1 MSFTLPDGKIART
14 LPEQVQ
20 KNMEDIDKFNAAIQ
34 EILELANGLAKALV
48 LSDNVSAITEEGFE
62 SVQVFD
68 EDGKEIET
76 WEDYQ
81 ELIDG
86 RILGNSM
93 FALTGDT
100 ITLPLTGAT
109 LYYFLKEFATN
120 KYVVFINFKH
130 YKTGDFLLITETNVP
145 DRWFDY
151 GEDVIYFRKLEGKI
165 DLNEYA
171 KLNESNNFE
180 GAQNN
185 FQDISLNDI
194 TEFNRIG
201 TDEGGWFVV
210 YDDENY
216 NFPLTNLGDITPHY
230 DSVNDIGS
238 SSKKWKDF
246 YLSGTIKATKGS
258 DSNLILINNT
268 FYVGIDSNNALVF
281 GQPNNDIRF
290 YSNNIRFATPLVRP
304 QTNNITDL
312 GSNSVMWKD
321 LYLAGDAY
329 FSSGKGFKCGGQK
342 TVWLYTAGTHFG
354 THVNPITT
362 KTYDLGTPSYIWKD
376 LYLSG
381 KISDGK
387 SSYGLTVPD
396 TTSWTANQE
405 ISTKGSSLVASG
417 TFSAGDISI
426 NKSALSADGLYFF
439 VYSNCQAFMYI
450 TSAMLAAINTA
461 PLAVP
466 IRMIYDALGHGRIA
480 TLRIDPDPNDNTK
493 LILTIRDQNDYVMDA
508 LTIYIYKTNLL

>member
-194 TEFNRIG
+194 TEFNRM
-201 TDEGGWFVV
+201 
-210 YDDENY
+210 
-216 NFPLTNLGDITPHY
+216 
-230 DSVNDIGS
+230 
-238 SSKKWKDF
+238 SK
-246 YLSGTIKATKGS
+246 
-258 DSNLILINNT
+258 
-268 FYVGIDSNNALVF
+268 
-281 GQPNNDIRF
+281 
-290 YSNNIRFATPLVRP
+290 
-304 QTNNITDL
+304 
-312 GSNSVMWKD
+312 
-321 LYLAGDAY
+321 
-329 FSSGKGFKCGGQK
+329 
-342 TVWLYTAGTHFG
+342 
-354 THVNPITT
+354 
-362 KTYDLGTPSYIWKD
+362 
-376 LYLSG
+376 
-381 KISDGK
+381 
-387 SSYGLTVPD
+387 
-396 TTSWTANQE
+396 
-405 ISTKGSSLVASG
+405 
-417 TFSAGDISI
+417 
-426 NKSALSADGLYFF
+426 
-439 VYSNCQAFMYI
+439 
-450 TSAMLAAINTA
+450 
-461 PLAVP
+461 
-466 IRMIYDALGHGRIA
+466 
-480 TLRIDPDPNDNTK
+480 
-493 LILTIRDQNDYVMDA
+493 
-508 LTIYIYKTNLL
+508 